1 MATTK
6 EIKNRINGVKDTQKI
21 TNAMYLIAS
30 TKLRKAKSELD
41 STRPYFQALQNEI
54 KRIFRIKEEIENK
67 YFYPITGEHVLP
79 GSYGYL
85 VITAD
90 KGLAG
95 AYNQN
100 VIKEAVKLMKEH
112 ENPKLFVVGE
122 YGRHYFTSHHIPIE
136 KSFLYTAQNP
146 TIHRAREISGILLDM
161 FDRGELSKIFVIYT
175 DMKSAVNS
183 QTCTTRLLPFHR
195 AQFIVPDSH
204 EKEIK
209 SAFEFMPSLETILDS
224 IVPSYVTGF
233 IYSAL
238 IDSFCSEQNAR
249 MSAMDSANQN
259 AQKLLD
265 ELSVQYNHIRQSAI
279 TQEITE
285 ISSGAKS
292 MKRKAEKRRGE
303 LQKAEIE
310 KAELQR
316 AELQKAKMQRAELQ
330 ETELRSAKGG
340 AAPQ

>member
-6 EIKNRINGVKDTQKI
+6 EIKNRISSVKDTQKI

-41 STRPYFQALQNEI
+41 FTRPYFEALQGEI
-54 KRIFRIKEEIENK
+54 KRIFRIAEDVENK
-67 YFYPITGEHVLP
+67 YFYPVTGEHELP

-100 VIKEAVKLMKEH
+100 VIKEAVRLMKEH

-122 YGRHYFTSHHIPIE
+122 YGRHFFTSHNIPIE

-146 TIHRAREISGILLDM
+146 TIGRAREISDILLDL
-161 FDRGELSKIFVIYT
+161 FNRNELSKIYIVYT
-175 DMKSAVNS
+175 DMQGAINS
-183 QTCTTRLLPFHR
+183 QAYTTRLLPFHR
-195 AQFIVPDSH
+195 AQFISPDIH

-209 SAFEFMPSLETILDS
+209 TPFEFQPSIEKVLDN

-238 IDSFCSEQNAR
+238 IASFCSEQNSR
-249 MSAMDSANQN
+249 MNAMDSANRN
-259 AQKLLD
+259 AQELL
-265 ELSVQYNHIRQSAI
+265 EKLSVQYNHIRQGAI

-285 ISSGAKS
+285 VSSGAKS
-292 MKRKAEKRRGE
+292 MRSKTKSK
-303 LQKAEIE
+303 I
-310 KAELQR
+310 
-316 AELQKAKMQRAELQ
+316 AKEV
-330 ETELRSAKGG
+330 
-340 AAPQ
+340 

>member
-6 EIKNRINGVKDTQKI
+6 EIKNRIKSVKDTQKI

-41 STRPYFQALQNEI
+41 QTRPYFNALQGEI
-54 KRIFRIKEEIENK
+54 KRIFRISEEIENQ
-67 YFYPITGEHVLP
+67 YFYPVSGEHELP

-100 VIKEAVKLMKEH
+100 VIKEAMNLMKEH
-112 ENPKLFVVGE
+112 DNPKLFVVGE
-122 YGRHYFTSHHIPIE
+122 YGRHCFNSHQIPIE

-146 TIHRAREISGILLDM
+146 TIQRAREISDILLDL
-161 FDRGELSKIFVIYT
+161 FHRKELAKIYIIYT
-175 DMKSAVNS
+175 DMKNAVEEK
-183 QTCTTRLLPFHR
+183 TCSTRLLPFHR
-195 AQFIVPDSH
+195 AQFIIPDNH
-204 EKEIK
+204 EKKIEK
-209 SAFEFMPSLETILDS
+209 PFEFQPSIEKVLDH

-238 IDSFCSEQNAR
+238 VDSFCSEQNAR
-249 MSAMDSANQN
+249 MNAMDAANRN
-259 AQKLLD
+259 AQEILD
-265 ELSVQYNHIRQSAI
+265 DLSAQYNHIRQTAI

-285 ISSGAKS
+285 ISSGARSMRKKRGVKKS
-292 MKRKAEKRRGE
+292 
-303 LQKAEIE
+303 
-310 KAELQR
+310 
-316 AELQKAKMQRAELQ
+316 
-330 ETELRSAKGG
+330 
-340 AAPQ
+340 

>member
-6 EIKNRINGVKDTQKI
+6 EIKNRIKSVKDTQKI

-41 STRPYFQALQNEI
+41 KTRPYFTSLQGEI
-54 KRIFRIKEEIENK
+54 KRIFRTKEEIENK
-67 YFYPITGEHVLP
+67 YFYPVTGEHELP

-100 VIKEAVKLMKEH
+100 VIKEALRLMSEH

-122 YGRHYFTSHHIPIE
+122 FGRHYFMSHNIPIE
-136 KSFLYTAQNP
+136 QSFLYTAQNP
-146 TIHRAREISGILLDM
+146 TIRRAREISAILLDL
-161 FDRGELSKIFVIYT
+161 FDRQKLSKIYVVYT
-175 DMKSAVNS
+175 DMQGVINS
-183 QTCTTRLLPFHR
+183 QACSARLLPFHR
-195 AQFIVPDSH
+195 AQFISADIC

-209 SAFEFMPSLETILDS
+209 VPFEFQPSIQRVLDN

-249 MSAMDSANQN
+249 MNAMDAANRN
-259 AQKLLD
+259 AQQLLD
-265 ELSVQYNHIRQSAI
+265 ELSVQYNHIRQGTI

-285 ISSGAKS
+285 VSSGAKS
-292 MKRKAEKRRGE
+292 MRNKT
-303 LQKAEIE
+303 
-310 KAELQR
+310 
-316 AELQKAKMQRAELQ
+316 KAKALQ
-330 ETELRSAKGG
+330 GG
-340 AAPQ
+340 VGK

>member
-1 MATTK
+1 MASAK
-6 EIKNRINGVKDTQKI
+6 EIKNHISSIRDTQKI

-30 TKLRKAKSELD
+30 TKLQKAKRELD
-41 STRPYFQALQNEI
+41 QSRPYFNALQGEI
-54 KRIFRIKEEIENK
+54 KRIFRTAENVDSH
-67 YFYPITGEHVLP
+67 YFYPLSGEQDLP

-100 VIKEAVKLMKEH
+100 AIKEALRLMEER

-122 YGRHYFTSHHIPIE
+122 YGRHYFTAHNIPIE

-146 TIHRAREISGILLDM
+146 TIHRAREIAGLLVDL
-161 FDRGELSKIFVIYT
+161 FNKGELSKIFVIYT
-175 DMKSAVNS
+175 DMQSALQS
-183 QTCTTRLLPFHR
+183 EARSTRLLPFHR
-195 AQFIVPDSH
+195 AQFMTTKVERAVTAP
-204 EKEIK
+204 
-209 SAFEFMPSLETILDS
+209 FEFLPSTDKVLSS

-238 IDSFCSEQNAR
+238 IDSFCSEQNSR
-249 MSAMDSANQN
+249 MNAMDAANRN

-265 ELSVQYNHIRQSAI
+265 ELSVQYNHMRQSAI

-285 ISSGAKS
+285 VSSGAKS
-292 MKRKAEKRRGE
+292 MRDKADR
-303 LQKAEIE
+303 
-310 KAELQR
+310 
-316 AELQKAKMQRAELQ
+316 
-330 ETELRSAKGG
+330 AKGG
-340 AAPQ
+340 NP

>member
-1 MATTK
+1 MANTK
-6 EIKNRINGVKDTQKI
+6 EIKNRISSVKDTQKI

-30 TKLRKAKSELD
+30 TKLRKVKGELD
-41 STRPYFQALQNEI
+41 LTRPYFNALQAEI
-54 KRIFRIKEEIENK
+54 KRIFRIAENVENK
-67 YFYPITGEHVLP
+67 YFYPITGEHELP

-112 ENPKLFVVGE
+112 EDPKLFVVGE
-122 YGRHYFTSHHIPIE
+122 YGRHYFTSHNIPIE

-146 TIHRAREISGILLDM
+146 TIHRAREISDILLDW
-161 FDRGELSKIFVIYT
+161 FDQGKLSKIFIIYT
-175 DMKSAVNS
+175 DMQGAINS
-183 QTCTTRLLPFHR
+183 QACSTRLLPFHR

-204 EKEIK
+204 EKEVK
-209 SAFEFMPSLETILDS
+209 TPFEFQPSIETVLAN
-224 IVPSYVTGF
+224 IVPSYVTGY

-249 MSAMDSANQN
+249 MNAMDSANRN

-285 ISSGAKS
+285 VSSGAKS
-292 MKRKAEKRRGE
+292 MKNKRKKKKVTKEV
-303 LQKAEIE
+303 
-310 KAELQR
+310 
-316 AELQKAKMQRAELQ
+316 Q
-330 ETELRSAKGG
+330 ES
-340 AAPQ
+340 